1 MDGIAQDIPRPIVG
15 TARQPAATQPA
26 RDQAFAA
33 LVDRHTDFLYRVAFR
48 LLGNV
53 EDAEDAVQDTFLK
66 LYQTDAWQQMI
77 DEKAYLARAVW
88 RTGLDRRTTAEA
100 RAMKHFED
108 VTELDVAHHAPTPE
122 QTAVSNSDHA
132 LLKTLVQALP
142 DELRQPLI
150 LSAIDE
156 IKSHE
161 VGAILGIPAGTVR
174 SRVNNAKDQLRKKFL
189 ATKPREARS

>member
-1 MDGIAQDIPRPIVG
+1 MDGIAQEIPRPIAA
-15 TARQPAATQPA
+15 TSRDAPAA
-26 RDQAFAA
+26 RDLAFAA
-33 LVDRHTDFLYRVAFR
+33 LVDRHTDFLYRVAYR
-48 LLGNV
+48 LLGNP

-66 LYQTDAWQQMI
+66 LYQGDSWQHMI

-100 RAMKHFED
+100 KAMKHSED
-108 VTELDVAHHAPTPE
+108 ITELELAHRDPSPE
-122 QTAVSNSDHA
+122 QTAVSTSDHA
-132 LLKTLVQALP
+132 LLKNLVQALP
-142 DELRQPLI
+142 DDLRQPLI

-174 SRVNNAKDQLRKKFL
+174 SRVNTAKDQLRKKFL
-189 ATKPREARS
+189 AARPIRREVRS